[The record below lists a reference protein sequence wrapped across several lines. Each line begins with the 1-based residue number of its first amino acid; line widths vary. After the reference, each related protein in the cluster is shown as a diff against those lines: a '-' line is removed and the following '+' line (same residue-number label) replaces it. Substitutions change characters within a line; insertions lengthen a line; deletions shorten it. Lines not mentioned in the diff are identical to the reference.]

1 MTAYR
6 IYLTDKLS
14 YIETVPKIVECSDDR
29 AAIKQAAKL
38 AAGCVVELWQCAR
51 FVVRLGL
58 PRRVSNA
65 TPEIQAG
72 REASEIALAAR
83 RDLLVLL
90 EFRGSA
96 N

>member
-1 MTAYR
+1 
-6 IYLTDKLS
+6 
-14 YIETVPKIVECSDDR
+14 
-29 AAIKQAAKL
+29 
-38 AAGCVVELWQCAR
+38 VVELWQCAR